1 MKLRAVLFVAAC
13 SLAFVSPVM
22 AQNAVRVAF
31 ANGRVTITADNATV
45 PEILREWARVGG
57 STFVNAEK
65 IFSAERL
72 TLRLENEVELRA
84 IDVLLRPFAGYA
96 VVPRSVGSTS
106 VSAVGR
112 VVIMPSARPAEYP
125 VASASP
131 APSAPPAFN
140 DFNRARIFNAQTRPD
155 DDGAVQQIVPP
166 PASAVPPPPSAMAPA
181 APIGQANPL
190 GNTPVQT
197 GPVFGTTTSSR
208 PGVVIGGQPVQPRP
222 GGRSGVTPM
231 QPKPAGGGG

>member
-13 SLAFVSPVM
+13 SLAFVSPVV

-31 ANGRVTITADNATV
+31 ANGRVTLTADNATV

-57 STFVNAEK
+57 SSFVNAEK
-65 IFSAERL
+65 IFSTERL
-72 TLRLENEVELRA
+72 TLRLEDEPELRA
-84 IDVLLRPFAGYA
+84 IEVLLRPFAGYA
-96 VVPRSVGSTS
+96 VVPRSIGSTS
-106 VSAVGR
+106 ASSVGR

-125 VASASP
+125 VALASP

-140 DFNRARIFNAQTRPD
+140 DLNRARMFNAQTRPD
-155 DDGAVQQIVPP
+155 DDGAVQQVVPP
-166 PASAVPPPPSAMAPA
+166 PASAVPPPSSATASGA
-181 APIGQANPL
+181 ATGQANPL
-190 GNTPVQT
+190 GNTTTQI

-208 PGVVIGGQPVQPRP
+208 PGVVVGQPVQPRP
-222 GGRSGVTPM
+222 GGRSGVTPI